1 MRNNLIAFLVSSCSI
16 IATLL
21 LYILQNPV
29 PCGADGLLGDAH
41 DTTDVAVFQAHLEED
56 EKEGVVG
63 CHGSVFLLTGIQ
75 ITRTSINIDTLSA
88 YSRNFAE

>member
-1 MRNNLIAFLVSSCSI
+1 VKLQLFHLFFISFISLFLH
-16 IATLL
+16 TLL
-21 LYILQNPV
+21 DSV
-29 PCGADGLLGDAH
+29 SCGTDGLLGDAH
-41 DTTDVAVFQAHLEED
+41 DAANVAVFQAHLEED

-75 ITRTSINIDTLSA
+75 LTRTSINIDTLSA

>member
-1 MRNNLIAFLVSSCSI
+1 MA
-16 IATLL
+16 ALL
-21 LYILQNPV
+21 FSLPISPLLPPILHNPV
-29 PCGADGLLGDAH
+29 SCGADGLLGDAH
-41 DTTDVAVFQAHLEED
+41 DAANVAVFQAHLEED

-75 ITRTSINIDTLSA
+75 LTRTSINIDTLSA

>member
-1 MRNNLIAFLVSSCSI
+1 MKLQLFHLFFISFISLFLH
-16 IATLL
+16 TLL
-21 LYILQNPV
+21 DSV
-29 PCGADGLLGDAH
+29 SCGTDDLLGDAH
-41 DTTDVAVFQAHLEED
+41 DAANVAVFQAHLEED

-75 ITRTSINIDTLSA
+75 LTRTSINIDTLSA